1 MEKSSLPFS
10 HMRVK
15 RLLQKSLYKTC
26 HYVYNTYMIFIIYKH
41 HPQTFFPLL
50 FVSFWDDTH
59 GRKFKFMHKLQRI
72 HGRYG
77 SAKQSLKQA
86 QRKVEPYLDCC
97 CSLRYASHETLPDTH
112 LTAFQPCLL
121 AFFSD
126 EQGNK
131 GKLTERVRARRKLS
145 DRVGESNSF
154 RLKERSKSQSFCFF
168 AFHFLPFPSL
178 FCYLPL

>member
-1 MEKSSLPFS
+1 MKKSSLPFS

-26 HYVYNTYMIFIIYKH
+26 HYVYDTHMIFIIYKH
-41 HPQTFFPLL
+41 LPQTFFPLL
-50 FVSFWDDTH
+50 FVPFWDDTH
-59 GRKFKFMHKLQRI
+59 GRKFTFMHKLQRI

-77 SAKQSLKQA
+77 AAKQA

-97 CSLRYASHETLPDTH
+97 CSLGYGSHETLPDTH
-112 LTAFQPCLL
+112 LPAFQSCLL
-121 AFFSD
+121 AFFSN

-131 GKLTERVRARRKLS
+131 SKLTKRVRARRKLS
-145 DRVGESNSF
+145 DRVGESNSC
-154 RLKERSKSQSFCFF
+154 RLKERSNSQSFCFF

-178 FCYLPL
+178 FFYLHL